1 MDMVLYPLGV
11 LEGSL
16 VVDPHHRRE
25 LGDDLVASDPLSLL
39 VYSQVLLS
47 ILIPLPMV
55 PLLIYS
61 SRKNLMGEFV
71 NRRITIAVAG
81 LIATVIIALN
91 MFLVC
96 SSV

>member
-1 MDMVLYPLGV
+1 
-11 LEGSL
+11 
-16 VVDPHHRRE
+16 
-25 LGDDLVASDPLSLL
+25 
-39 VYSQVLLS
+39 
-47 ILIPLPMV
+47 
-55 PLLIYS
+55 
-61 SRKNLMGEFV
+61 MGEFV